1 MVIVDASVAYKWFA
15 KNEENSDLALTILQ
29 RHVNGQEKI
38 IVPDLILYEL
48 ANAWVTKTAISTVKI
63 KANLKDLQDAG
74 LEIES
79 PTFDLMSK
87 AATFARK
94 YRLSVY
100 DAIYAILAKDKRCN
114 LITAD
119 KKFVE
124 KINLPFVK
132 LLEEYK

>member
-15 KNEENSDLALTILQ
+15 KNEEDADLALTILQ

-38 IVPDLILYEL
+38 VVPDLILYEL
-48 ANAWVTKTAISTVKI
+48 ANAWVTKIALSIAKV

-87 AATFARK
+87 AAVFARK

-100 DAIYAILAKDKRCN
+100 DACYLILARKKKCN
-114 LITAD
+114 FITTDNKLINQ
-119 KKFVE
+119 V
-124 KINLPFVK
+124 NLPFVRRLK
-132 LLEEYK
+132 DYK